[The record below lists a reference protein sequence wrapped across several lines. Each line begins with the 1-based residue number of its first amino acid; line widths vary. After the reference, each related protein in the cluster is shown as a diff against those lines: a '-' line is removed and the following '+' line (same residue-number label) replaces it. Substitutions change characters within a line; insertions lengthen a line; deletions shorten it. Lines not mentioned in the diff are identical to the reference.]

1 MLAYMPPAPRGVSWR
16 KKCAESILSGGA
28 CTVPDSSSSCGT
40 DAWSE
45 LETQQQQQQQ
55 QHGSTSSSS
64 RAVHD
69 SYAAAFCFR
78 WFGADLRHD
87 DGDIIRVETA
97 VQPPAEVHATR
108 ASHLPPPKS
117 QFVRQIPIQ
126 TPEKLP

>member
-1 MLAYMPPAPRGVSWR
+1 MHGQ
-16 KKCAESILSGGA
+16 
-28 CTVPDSSSSCGT
+28 SSRLT
-40 DAWSE
+40 E
-45 LETQQQQQQQ
+45 Q

-78 WFGADLRHD
+78 WFGAHLRHD

-108 ASHLPPPKS
+108 ASHLPPQS
-117 QFVRQIPIQ
+117 PICQ
-126 TPEKLP
+126 ANSNPNAGEGALNIKQNKIF